1 MVGAVAAYQIACAL
15 LNLPDRLD
23 GAAEVVA
30 VAVDELSQH
39 GETTDPA
46 GLSARGALILLGAI
60 VAARQGDRAAVT
72 RQLDEAEQLA
82 ATLGRDGN
90 HLYTGFG
97 PTNLMIHQV
106 GIAVELQRPELAI
119 QIGDQ
124 LDTSQ
129 MPAALVSRRAQVHLD
144 LASAYAQTVGGDSP
158 AVLHLLE
165 VERIAPQVVSVNQTS
180 RTLLGQLVERERR
193 SATPGLRAL
202 ACRAGVLT

>member
-1 MVGAVAAYQIACAL
+1 
-15 LNLPDRLD
+15 
-23 GAAEVVA
+23 
-30 VAVDELSQH
+30 
-39 GETTDPA
+39 
-46 GLSARGALILLGAI
+46 
-60 VAARQGDRAAVT
+60 
-72 RQLDEAEQLA
+72 
-82 ATLGRDGN
+82 
-90 HLYTGFG
+90 
-97 PTNLMIHQV
+97 MIHQV